1 MKTYYDTLQV
11 SRHASSSVIK
21 AAYRALSQ
29 RHHPDKNPG
38 SIEIAQRNMKR
49 LNEAYEVLAD
59 PQRRKAYDSH
69 IEQTEF
75 NQREMDLEKENSK
88 SQPNSNTNFDES
100 DAFENSS
107 KEEPLFKK
115 EEKIQ
120 KDTNWLVA
128 FGPVLALFIII
139 GMGFVVAGKSQTNS
153 SSSTSAYNS
162 DSKNIISQTSKSKYA
177 ACVGSYEQAKCER
190 DQDALA
196 KETAVEANI
205 RAKKLDADRQ
215 KAMQAVQ
222 STNRLPPVPVEVK
235 RTTKS
240 EKDEALR
247 SIISPNEPWRFDQ
260 PATAQSDNY
269 SRIRDYKCKSTVKL
283 NLNSSNYSGAIDIE
297 LRAGVRPG
305 SNLIEKAQVFTS
317 GTVRFTNICP
327 GTYFLAFATPNS
339 DIANTTRYFEVEQTA
354 EHFSM
359 PELTVTYTSVTTPG
373 SQKVGISSKKSL

>member
-38 SIEIAQRNMKR
+38 SIEVAQRNMKR

-59 PQRRKAYDSH
+59 PQRRKAYDAH
-69 IEQTEF
+69 IEQTEL
-75 NQREMDLEKENSK
+75 NQRDMDLEKEPST
-88 SQPNSNTNFDES
+88 SQSNTNANFDETNVAES
-100 DAFENSS
+100 SS
-107 KEEPLFKK
+107 KKEPLFKK
-115 EEKIQ
+115 EKKIQ
-120 KDTNWLVA
+120 NDTNWLVA

-139 GMGFVVAGKSQTNS
+139 GMGFVIAGKSQTNS

-177 ACVGSYEQAKCER
+177 ACAGSYEQAKCER
-190 DQDALA
+190 ERDALA
-196 KETAVEANI
+196 KETAVEANT
-205 RAKKLDADRQ
+205 RARKLEADRQ

-222 STNRLPPVPVEVK
+222 STNRLAPVPVEVK
-235 RTTKS
+235 RATKS

-247 SIISPNEPWRFDQ
+247 SIISPDEPWRFDQ
-260 PATAQSDNY
+260 PATVQSNNS
-269 SRIRDYKCKSTVKL
+269 SRIRDYACKSTVKL
-283 NLNSSNYSGAIDIE
+283 NLNSSNYSGAVDIE
-297 LRAGVRPG
+297 LRAGLRPG

-327 GTYFLAFATPNS
+327 GTYYLAFATPKS
-339 DIANTTRYFEVEQTA
+339 DIANTTRYFDIEQTA
-354 EHFSM
+354 EHYSM
-359 PELTVTYTSVTTPG
+359 PELTVTYTSVTAPG